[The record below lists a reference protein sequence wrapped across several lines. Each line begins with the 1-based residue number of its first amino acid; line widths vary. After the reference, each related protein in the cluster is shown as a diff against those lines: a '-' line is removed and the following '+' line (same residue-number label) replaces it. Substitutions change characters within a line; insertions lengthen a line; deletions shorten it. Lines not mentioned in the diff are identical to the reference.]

1 MELHSGFAGTFEDIT
16 ATSETVAASILL
28 RTTYISTND
37 DDDLDIVS
45 LADGIQG
52 DEKHFI
58 LESINAGD
66 SVKIT
71 PANANGFTQITF
83 ADSEQGAG
91 CTMLMG
97 VSAWSIVGNNG
108 GTIA

>member
-1 MELHSGFAGTFEDIT
+1 MQNHSAFAGSFEDIT
-16 ATSETVAASILL
+16 ATSETVAASISL
-28 RTTYISTND
+28 RTTYITTND

-45 LADGIQG
+45 LADGVQG
-52 DEKHFI
+52 DEKIFI
-58 LESINAGD
+58 VEAINAGD

-91 CTMLMG
+91 CIMVMG

>member
-1 MELHSGFAGTFEDIT
+1 METHSAFSSTYEDLT
-16 ATSETVAASILL
+16 ATSEDVAASILV

-37 DDDLDIVS
+37 DNDLDNVT

-52 DEKHFI
+52 DEKIFI
-58 LESINAGD
+58 VESINAGD
-66 SVKIT
+66 SVKVT

-91 CTMLMG
+91 CIMVMG
-97 VSAWSIVGNNG
+97 ASAWSIVGNNG